1 MGVEAFRCKAGAA
14 SQPTAGALPQQPAAG
29 SLPGIQPAGDARS
42 NSHLPSSQSNGVTV
56 KSTQAKDADSTFATP
71 AHALQQPAATTA
83 SAMKDAPTTSH
94 YGSDMLSGRAGDEL
108 VASTSSAESHC
119 GAVLSLALCG
129 DYVCSSGSDAMIKVW
144 KAGSLEFVR
153 SELH

>member
-14 SQPTAGALPQQPAAG
+14 SQPTADGLPQLPATG
-29 SLPGIQPAGDARS
+29 SLPGIQHAGGAYS
-42 NSHLPSSQSNGVTV
+42 NGHPPSSQSNGVAI
-56 KSTQAKDADSTFATP
+56 KSNQVKDADSTFATP

-83 SAMKDAPTTSH
+83 SVMKDATTASH
-94 YGSDMLSGRAGDEL
+94 HGSDMLSGRAGDEL

-153 SELH
+153 